1 MSNIL
6 VNTIKD
12 TGNNT
17 LLSSDGSGSVT
28 LGVTLPVNSPYWYAD
43 LISGEQSP
51 VSRATATKVTAWG
64 NINQSSDNAF
74 SGANGRFTVPS
85 GKAGTYVMFGAIDG
99 YFFDAGNDGNRVYA
113 AIYLNGSLKT
123 ATNFQFSSASLTR
136 TVPVS
141 TYTATL
147 SVGDY
152 VELWGYV
159 EDSAASGTCKFQGGT
174 TFMGYR
180 IGA

>member
-1 MSNIL
+1 MVSQL
-6 VNTIKD
+6 KVNEIIKQ
-12 TGNNT
+12 
-17 LLSSDGSGSVT
+17 SGST
-28 LGVTLPVNSPYWYAD
+28 LTIGQDGDTVSGPFTNIPYWYAD
-43 LISGEQSP
+43 LIGGEQSS

-64 NINQSSDNAF
+64 NVNQSSDNAF
-74 SGANGRFTVPS
+74 DASAGRFTVPS
-85 GKAGTYVMFGAIDG
+85 GKAGTYSMFGAIDG

-147 SVGDY
+147 SAGDY
-152 VELWGYV
+152 VELFGYV
-159 EDSAASGTCKFQGGT
+159 EDSSASGTLKFQGGT
-174 TFMGYR
+174 TFMGHR
-180 IGA
+180 LIGA